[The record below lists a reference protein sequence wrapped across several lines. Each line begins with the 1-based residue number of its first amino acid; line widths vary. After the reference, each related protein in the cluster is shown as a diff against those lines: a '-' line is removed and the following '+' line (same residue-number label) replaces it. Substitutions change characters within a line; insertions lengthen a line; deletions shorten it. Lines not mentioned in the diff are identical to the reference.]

1 MIDLDRFRDVD
12 LVIDKANDNF
22 IAKQW
27 TSTGDKEGRT
37 LTVMVT
43 NGGIAGE
50 ITGATASL
58 LWTNKAN
65 GLTDETAFVLKDKAT
80 STFTIEYPNNMLTPG
95 TVIAQIRVW
104 HNGKTI
110 TTKPFEIT
118 VSGIAGQMAGVVKQ
132 QEFGLL
138 TAVLADA
145 NKFRYDIDRKTDKTY
160 VDAMLS
166 SIASG
171 GPRELFYS
179 LSALKAKYP
188 SGAEGTYL
196 VFDASLTDGAHSYMW
211 KDGSWVDLGVYQG
224 LELDDGYVTSS
235 KIADNAVTVAKNG
248 TYSKVYSNNQAFD
261 SLSDTESLNKVY
273 IINQP
278 VRGELG
284 VDLKGVKDSAFIPKI
299 ELFQK
304 INTSTFVK
312 VDEYVI
318 NQNLNTDTYTTI
330 KLPFKIS
337 DTNYKYYLGITGFRF
352 LHKTTTGAGWFEKEK
367 TSTGLDNVLFNAS
380 LINNR
385 VIDIVIGQRDT
396 SECNVYDFGN
406 YIDVSAPYFSPADNQ
421 SIFVKNKPLPPG
433 KNRIYVGCD
442 YNLTKNNKIFLFRKT
457 SDNRFIYL
465 KEYQLQ
471 SDLTTKGWWYCDID
485 FYSLGTNDVY
495 VGFDGVIAYNS
506 ATSIYK
512 GTGHYEVNYTPGKD
526 SYFGTYYTNTNLW
539 LQFATIPKQNNL
551 SDVTKYVATQIS
563 LNQNK
568 RVSHLDLTDIILK
581 MSRGDE
587 VNVSCYGDS
596 TYYGH
601 KSGAIPLGTQTSR
614 PAPMVLQDI
623 LRGYFNNNTI
633 NVRNF
638 GVNGHRSSSRL
649 SNWDDL
655 MANDSADV
663 VFINYGINDA
673 SNDVPPNV
681 YKNNMLELIEIA
693 KKHNKLVIVD
703 LPNPVLAFDKANQ
716 GMGNPAKSRKVKA
729 YVALMK
735 QFYQYNDVPVV
746 DNNTLSQYYINNQQ
760 NPTIALPDGMHPS
773 DDMYCFKASQMASI
787 FCKTNDFKVKKGS
800 IVSVADDTFNL
811 ANGEFSLDDSDAV
824 QGISKNIGISF
835 YLTDASASLIIDVVC
850 NHLSTTAKVDGKIIN
865 LTDDNAININNLSQG
880 YHVITLSSVDNILI
894 RGLSAV

>member
-1 MIDLDRFRDVD
+1 MRDVD
-12 LVIDKANDNF
+12 VVIDKANDNF
-22 IAKQW
+22 IQKQW
-27 TSTGDKEGRT
+27 VSAGDKDGRT

-43 NGGIAGE
+43 DAGIVGE
-50 ITGATASL
+50 VPGVTLSL
-58 LWTNKAN
+58 LWRNLSN
-65 GLTDETAFVLKDKAT
+65 GITDEHAFVAKDKAT
-80 STFTIEYPNNMLTPG
+80 SKFIIEFPDNMLTQG
-95 TVIAQIRVW
+95 KVIAQIRIW
-104 HNGKTI
+104 FDGKVVA
-110 TTKPFEIT
+110 TKPFEIE
-118 VSGIAGQMAGVVKQ
+118 VGGIAGVMSGVVKQ

-145 NKFRYDIDRKTDKTY
+145 NKFNAEITRRVIRGENESITKVMIARDIWEEIDDKVIDINVNTS
-160 VDAMLS
+160 MIENK
-166 SIASG
+166 SIT
-171 GPRELFYS
+171 PE
-179 LSALKAKYP
+179 
-188 SGAEGTYL
+188 
-196 VFDASLTDGAHSYMW
+196 
-211 KDGSWVDLGVYQG
+211 
-224 LELDDGYVTSS
+224 

-248 TYSKVYSNNQAFD
+248 TYSKVYSSNNQAFD
-261 SLSDTESLNKVY
+261 SLSSTESLNKVY

-278 VRGELG
+278 VKGEVG
-284 VDLKGVKDSAFIPKI
+284 VDLKGIKDAAYTPKI
-299 ELFQK
+299 ELFQN

-318 NQNLNTDTYTTI
+318 NQNLNTDAYTTI
-330 KLPFKIS
+330 KLPFAIA
-337 DTNYKYYLGITGFRF
+337 DTRYKYYLGITGFRF
-352 LHKTTTGAGWFEKEK
+352 LHKTTTGVGWFEKEK
-367 TSTGLDNVLFNAS
+367 ASKGLDNVLFNAT
-380 LINNR
+380 LMDNR
-385 VIDIVIGQRDT
+385 IIDIVIGQRDT
-396 SECNVYDFGN
+396 KECNVYDFGN
-406 YIDVSAPYFSPADNQ
+406 YIDVSAPFFSPAANQ
-421 SIFVKNKPLPPG
+421 SIFVKNEPLPPG

-442 YNLTKNNKIFLFRKT
+442 YNLNKNNKIFLFRRT

-471 SDLTTKGWWYCDID
+471 SDLTARGWWYCDID
-485 FYSLGTNDVY
+485 FYSLGTDDVY
-495 VGFDGVIAYNS
+495 VGFDGIIAYNS

-526 SYFGTYYTNTNLW
+526 SYFGNYYADTNLW
-539 LQFATIPKQNNL
+539 IQFATMPKQNNL

-568 RVSHLDLTDIILK
+568 RLSHLDLTDIILK

-587 VNVSCYGDS
+587 VNISCYGDS

-623 LRGYFNNNTI
+623 LRSYFNNNNI

-800 IVSVADDTFNL
+800 RVSVADDTFNL
-811 ANGEFSLDDSDAV
+811 TSGEFSLDDSDDV

-835 YLTDASASLIIDVVC
+835 YLTDATASLIIDVVC